1 MSSEKNND
9 VMPMWATPVLR
20 KKFEQH
26 PSVNSELV
34 KLFQEHRRVND
45 KVKGPVYSSP
55 DDLLS
60 RYAEPA
66 LHKLFQFISDSVY
79 EIASSVNGPIWEQ
92 SASKKINMNVVGAWF
107 QIQNDFGFHETH
119 THGNCSWS
127 GAYYVQVDEEAKR
140 IAHPQLGEQ
149 NGITRFY
156 GPYAD
161 VIGGAYM
168 DSGNL
173 YLQSTTFDS
182 TPEEGVLVVFPSYLK
197 HMALP
202 YQGDKDRIIV
212 SFNVQIHG
220 DEGDDVLPYGFN

>member
-1 MSSEKNND
+1 MSRENNNT

-26 PSVNSELV
+26 QTVNSELV
-34 KLFQEHRRVND
+34 KIFQEHRRAND
-45 KVKGPVYSSP
+45 KIHGPVYSSP

-60 RYAEPA
+60 RYGDTAIND
-66 LHKLFQFISDSVY
+66 LFKFISDSVY
-79 EIASSVNGPIWEQ
+79 EIASSVNGPMWEQ
-92 SASKKINMNVVGAWF
+92 SNSSKINMNVVGAWF
-107 QIQNDFGFHETH
+107 QIQNNFGFHDVH

-127 GAYYVQVDEEAKR
+127 GAYYVQVDEEEKR

-149 NGITRFY
+149 NGVTRFY
-156 GPYAD
+156 SPYED
-161 VIGGAYM
+161 VLGGGYM

-173 YLQSTTFDS
+173 YLQASTFDS
-182 TPEEGVLVVFPSYLK
+182 KPEEGVLVVFPSYLK

-220 DEGDDVLPYGFN
+220 DQGNDVLPYGFY